1 MLKDFEN
8 PVEQPACEQVENTE
22 VKSEEVVENV
32 ENLICEENATSISQ
46 TGSTGKFKDTES
58 LLNAYNNLQAEFTR
72 KCQKLS
78 ELENSLSTDVSE
90 KPQNVD
96 DYINNNPQLV
106 KEILEHYLTDIKN
119 HSTPATISNSVGS
132 GIPLTPPPTPTTLEE
147 AREVV
152 KNIFK

>member
-1 MLKDFEN
+1 MSEFEN
-8 PVEQPACEQVENTE
+8 AVEQPAFEQVENTE
-22 VKSEEVVENV
+22 VKNEEVVENV
-32 ENLICEENATSISQ
+32 ENSVSEENATSISQ
-46 TGSTGKFKDTES
+46 SGSTGKFKDTQS

-78 ELENSLSTDVSE
+78 ELENSVSVDAVE
-90 KPQNVD
+90 KSSNVD

-119 HSTPATISNSVGS
+119 HTAPATISNNVGS
-132 GIPLTPPPTPTTLEE
+132 GIPLTPPPTPQTLEE